1 MYDAK
6 ALRKGVLWNTGGN
19 MVYMACQFI
28 FSMLVVRLAGE
39 TGSGLFNLAQSY
51 ANISLT
57 IASYGMYS
65 FQVSDARNKYSTS
78 CYIKSRFATVSIATG
93 VCACLIAFGG
103 LFLGYGL
110 MQCVCILL
118 FHAYRMIESATDVFN
133 AAAQRQMDL
142 ILVGK
147 TYAFR
152 GVVSLISFGVILTA
166 THSVPLT
173 LAVMFFSNLVVF
185 LRYTLVKS
193 ARHYEKQPVA
203 LQQVKA
209 LLIECFPL
217 AIYSAL
223 STTTASLPKILME
236 QVLGT
241 NALGVYSPV
250 TTPVLL
256 LQVGATYLFTPFITI
271 FSNSYAERN
280 RRSFW
285 RAVGMVQAILL
296 ALLPVGLFISEF
308 LGTWG
313 LRVFVGAG
321 MEAYQFLLSPMVV
334 SAVLTATVLFYS
346 MILTIMRCM
355 RGLIAANLLGIA
367 VCAALCVPCMK
378 LWDMQGATYA
388 GILALLVQAGAL
400 GTVILVRSRRH
411 FSAGPH
417 RPLQEPDGLP
427 TDACDTQE

>member
-110 MQCVCILL
+110 MQCVWL

-147 TYAFR
+147 TYALR
-152 GVVSLISFGVILTA
+152 GVVSLVSFGVILTA

-193 ARHYEKQPVA
+193 AHHYEKQPVA

-241 NALGVYSPV
+241 QALGIYSPV